1 MRENNFLSIFHL
13 YFLWILD
20 PYPSKF
26 LWFMLSCFYLFIC
39 WLHVCMYI
47 DTMHM
52 YLYIQSFQMFL
63 LALKKIDLTF
73 FTVHHHFPL
82 WVLPLVSCL
91 ISSFSEILY
100 FTGILVILVT
110 VFLGW
115 MYQRPRHSF
124 TYLCILNTHSSAECL
139 ETY

>member
-1 MRENNFLSIFHL
+1 MRENTFWVFFICISFEFWIHILKNLYDLCFHV
-13 YFLWILD
+13 FT
-20 PYPSKF
+20 
-26 LWFMLSCFYLFIC
+26 YLFVDRMC
-39 WLHVCMYI
+39 VCI
-47 DTMHM
+47 DTVCM

-73 FTVHHHFPL
+73 FMVHHHFPL

-100 FTGILVILVT
+100 FTGILVILVP

-115 MYQRPRHSF
+115 MHQRARHSF
-124 TYLCILNTHSSAECL
+124 TYLCILNTHWSAECL